1 MANLLRSAKS
11 GSDWGENELY
21 VFNIGIANEDTYE
34 FFGHPLPDQL
44 DVSPVILSN
53 IDEPPD
59 ATKADID
66 FFAYL
71 EDAIAVPPDE
81 ESFVDDFAS
90 IVLKLMG
97 YDSGRR
103 IIHQQKEL
111 SFEMCGQR
119 VSAKT
124 DVCVMECGGAA
135 RYLLL
140 VQKDKEHDRHLSSV
154 NPEPQLV
161 AEAFYQNNKGRER
174 IGLATIAHAV
184 IPGITMIGR
193 APTFFKIP
201 VSEALVKAI
210 VTGQYPAFAMTVQRL
225 VPPVPDRLNY
235 MIQGMKPLENRRVV
249 FQCFQAFKALVY
261 QLAGSVACYQ
271 PAGV

>member
-21 VFNIGIANEDTYE
+21 VFNIGIANEDAY
-34 FFGHPLPDQL
+34 D
-44 DVSPVILSN
+44 N

-59 ATKADID
+59 TTKADID

-71 EDAIAVPPDE
+71 EDAIAVPPNE

-111 SFEMCGQR
+111 SFGMCGRR

-124 DVCVMECGGAA
+124 DVCVMERGGAV

-140 VQKDKEHDRHLSSV
+140 VQKDKEHDVQPCRFQCLNQPNS
-154 NPEPQLV
+154 
-161 AEAFYQNNKGRER
+161 
-174 IGLATIAHAV
+174 TI
-184 IPGITMIGR
+184 
-193 APTFFKIP
+193 
-201 VSEALVKAI
+201 
-210 VTGQYPAFAMTVQRL
+210 YPASTQNLSLWPKRFIRITK
-225 VPPVPDRLNY
+225 D
-235 MIQGMKPLENRRVV
+235 EN
-249 FQCFQAFKALVY
+249 A
-261 QLAGSVACYQ
+261 
-271 PAGV
+271 

>member
-1 MANLLRSAKS
+1 MANLIRSAKS

-21 VFNIGIANEDTYE
+21 AFNIGIANEDAYE

-71 EDAIAVPPDE
+71 EDAIAIPPNE

-124 DVCVMECGGAA
+124 DVCVMERGAA

-140 VQKDKEHDRHLSSV
+140 VQEDKRHLSSV

-161 AEAFYQNNKGRER
+161 AEAVAAFYQNNKGRER

-184 IPGITMIGR
+184 IPGITMIGS

-210 VTGQYPAFAMTVQRL
+210 VTGQYPAFATTVQRL

-249 FQCFQAFKALVY
+249 FQCFQAFKAL
-261 QLAGSVACYQ
+261 LH
-271 PAGV
+271 